1 MILAAGPRAEQL
13 VDFINQTQVNLLLGV
28 PHPQRK
34 TRIHFSL
41 MHGKFPEARDHPAPV
56 DELGAG
62 LGAAA
67 ALHAEPNGWRPQKFL
82 GQPQIDHAKDESW
95 VEGAA
100 LAGYG
105 AGAAA
110 FAAGEATRHVG
121 VLGLVPERRVALEEA
136 L

>member
-1 MILAAGPRAEQL
+1 MILAAGPQAEQL

-34 TRIHFSL
+34 TLIHLPL
-41 MHGKFPEARDHPAPV
+41 MHGKLPEARDHPAPV
-56 DELGAG
+56 DQLGAG

-67 ALHAEPNGWRPQKFL
+67 ALHAQPDGWRLQKFL
-82 GQPQIDHAKDESW
+82 RQPQIDHAKDESG

-100 LAGYG
+100 LAGDR

-110 FAAGEATRHVG
+110 FAAGETIGISAPLASCRNG
-121 VLGLVPERRVALEEA
+121 GLP
-136 L
+136 